1 MADQNVILRFPA
13 SSERVR
19 LARAVAAVLGDEA
32 GFDYDEVEDLR
43 IGIDELCFALLERS
57 GSGAAIELVADA
69 QPGAITI
76 EGTVVGQTSAAADV
90 ETPSEITRQI
100 LATVLDSYELELEGD
115 SPRFRLDKQ
124 KP

>member
-19 LARAVAAVLGDEA
+19 LARTVAAVLGDEA

-43 IGIDELCFALLERS
+43 IGVDELCFALLERS
-57 GSGAAIELVADA
+57 GSAAVIELTADA
-69 QPGAITI
+69 QPGEITI
-76 EGTVVGQTSAAADV
+76 EGIVVGETSSPATADS
-90 ETPSEITRQI
+90 PSEITRQI
-100 LATVLDSYELELEGD
+100 LATVLDDYELELDGD
-115 SPRFRLDKQ
+115 NPRFRLVKH